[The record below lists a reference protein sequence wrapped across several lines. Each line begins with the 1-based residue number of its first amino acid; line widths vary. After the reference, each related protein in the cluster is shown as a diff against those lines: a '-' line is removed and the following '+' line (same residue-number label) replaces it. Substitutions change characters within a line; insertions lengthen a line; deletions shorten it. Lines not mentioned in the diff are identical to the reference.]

1 MGLIDRTMAQSLI
14 RWLTMA
20 LIGIAP
26 HQFGLAHDLD
36 FGDPAICPAYKYVSG
51 TTTPLYE
58 LATQEDVNG
67 FRKVVGEECSILDGV
82 LLIGAA
88 GQDLLA
94 SSLSPISDLTALH
107 WVEQIG
113 TLKIENASDLV
124 SLHGLE
130 NIRGETQA
138 IIIRNAPRLQNIEAL
153 SGITTISDLGHGTLG
168 IAIEGTALKSL
179 RPING
184 IKAQGKYWGFVV
196 RDNPLLSDCEWPDS
210 GDPPESPLIR
220 DNFLGCNN
228 VAEVMEYWGDHRHE
242 LHVSTT
248 PGGLVSLNELSPG
261 FVMSYMGLETGSL
274 ISDPKSAA
282 SDEDIAHWLSV
293 PIPSGHSFEL
303 RGTAEPGFEQLEI
316 QSNCFG
322 GKQYFGGE
330 RWVISSMRDD
340 CYFFVAFS
348 PINYPSNAMHS
359 LHSSVCHASNDS
371 SEKEISRRERGIT
384 ISGTSKVD
392 IVCSLPRKAAPQV
405 WAFVK
410 QLYALVLEMPPDRRL
425 DNIILKILSG
435 DTLPGDIAAEFLL
448 SEEYENKRAS
458 DADFIATLYRALLN
472 RPYTSEEF
480 AYYSDLLAGGIGR
493 DEVVMGFV
501 NSAEFSVLSAEM
513 LRLTTPSQTN
523 LQIGFVAE
531 TEQIGKSFNTCK
543 LVHKTLETESL
554 EEALVVADYF
564 RIPGVVLSAD
574 PLSVFISPSLA
585 SHPLNA
591 YAVSCRLSPGVGIT
605 NISLMEN

>member
-1 MGLIDRTMAQSLI
+1 MGLTNRTMAHVLI
-14 RWLTMA
+14 RWLPIA

-82 LLIGAA
+82 LLIGAP
-88 GQDLLA
+88 GQDLSA

-138 IIIRNAPRLQNIEAL
+138 IIIRDAPRLQNIEAL
-153 SGITTISDLGHGTLG
+153 SGITAMSDLGHGSLG
-168 IAIEGTALKSL
+168 IAVEGTALKSL

-220 DNFLGCNN
+220 DNFLGCNS
-228 VAEVMEYWGDHRHE
+228 VAEVMEYWGDHRHA
-242 LHVSTT
+242 LHVYTT
-248 PGGLVSLNELSPG
+248 PGGVVSLDELSPG
-261 FVMSYMGLETGSL
+261 FIMTHRGLETGSI
-274 ISDPKSAA
+274 ISDPMSAA
-282 SDEDIAHWLSV
+282 SDEEITHWTSV

-303 RGTAEPGFEQLEI
+303 RGTAEPGFEQLEM
-316 QSNCFG
+316 QSDCFG

-330 RWVISSMRDD
+330 RWVTSSMRDD
-340 CYFFVAFS
+340 CYFFAAFS
-348 PINYPSNAMHS
+348 PTNYPSEGMYP
-359 LHSSVCHASNDS
+359 LHSSVCRASNDS
-371 SEKEISRRERGIT
+371 SEKAISRREVGIAN
-384 ISGTSKVD
+384 SGASKVD
-392 IVCSLPRKAAPQV
+392 ILCSLPRKAAPQA
-405 WAFVK
+405 WSFVK
-410 QLYALVLEMPPDRRL
+410 QLYALVLESPPDQRL
-425 DNIILKILSG
+425 DSIMLEILGGNTS
-435 DTLPGDIAAEFLL
+435 PGDIAVDFLL
-448 SEEYENKRAS
+448 SDEYENKHTG
-458 DADFIATLYRALLN
+458 DAEFIATLYRALLN
-472 RPYTSEEF
+472 RPYSSEELT
-480 AYYSDLLAGGIGR
+480 YYTDLLAQDIER

-501 NSAEFSVLSAEM
+501 NSAEFSALSDEM
-513 LRLTTPSQTN
+513 LRLTAASQTN
-523 LQIGFVAE
+523 LQIGFVAD
-531 TEQIGKSFNTCK
+531 TEQVGRSVNTCK
-543 LVHKTLETESL
+543 LVHKTLESESL
-554 EEALVVADYF
+554 EEALVTADYL
-564 RIPGVVLSAD
+564 RMPSVVLSAD
-574 PLSVFISPSLA
+574 SLSVFLSPSLA
-585 SHPLNA
+585 SHPLDTH
-591 YAVSCRLSPGVGIT
+591 AVTCRLSPGVGIT